1 MAKKIKEYAPTEYLK
16 FDQPRIRKQ
25 QEEAIAA
32 VRKRFGKQYPL
43 VINGRKVTTQH
54 TLDSL
59 NPADPSE
66 VVGTFSLAGRD
77 EAERAIQAASK
88 AFESWRNVPG
98 PERAQYLFE
107 AARVIR
113 ERRYEINAWMI
124 SEVGKNYLEA
134 DADTAEA
141 IDFLEFYGREAI
153 RLSGPQEVVPFAG
166 EKNYL
171 EYIPLGVGA
180 VIPPWNF
187 PFAILVGMTS
197 AALVTGNTVVL
208 KPSSDSPMM
217 GWLFVDVLR
226 QVGLPNGVVNF
237 IPGNGSEIGDYI
249 VDHPQIRFI
258 SFTGSAAVGKRV
270 YERASRTP
278 DEQLW
283 LKRVVAEMGGKD
295 AIIVDSEAD
304 VDAAADG
311 VAAAA
316 FGFQGQKCSACS
328 RAIVDAAVYDEFVE
342 KLRQRVERLEV
353 GDPKANKPVGPVVS
367 SRAFKSILEYIEVG
381 RKEGK
386 VITGGR
392 VASDTGYF
400 IEPTVIAN
408 VKPNA
413 RIAQEEIF
421 GPVLAV
427 IKARNFDDALK
438 IANNTK
444 YGLTGA
450 LYSTNPEKLDRAAR
464 EFHVGNLYL
473 NRKCTGAIV
482 GVHPFGG
489 FNLSGTDSKAGGHDY
504 LLLFLQG
511 KSVAEK
517 VGLRAKKGATK
528 KGDIQKG
535 GAKKGGAKKSDSKA
549 STTGAATNGATTA
562 KRMTAGNR
570 KTDAAA
576 I

>member
-1 MAKKIKEYAPTEYLK
+1 MAKKIKQYAPTEYLK
-16 FDQPRIRKQ
+16 FDQPRVRKQ

-32 VRKRFGKQYPL
+32 VRRRFGKSYPL
-43 VINGRKVTTQH
+43 VINGRKVTTAKQLESH
-54 TLDSL
+54 
-59 NPADPSE
+59 NPANPSE
-66 VVGTFSLAGRD
+66 IVGRFSLAGQA
-77 EAERAIQAASK
+77 EAERAITAAAK
-88 AFESWRNVPG
+88 AFETWRMVPG
-98 PERAQYLFE
+98 PDRAQYLFE
-107 AARVIR
+107 AARVVR
-113 ERRYEINAWMI
+113 ERRMEINAWMI

-141 IDFLEFYGREAI
+141 IDFLEFYGREML
-153 RLSGPQEVVPFAG
+153 RLSGPQEVIPISG

-217 GWLFVDVLR
+217 GWLFVDILR
-226 QVGLPNGVVNF
+226 QIGLPNGVVNF

-258 SFTGSAAVGKRV
+258 SFTGSASVGKRV

-278 DEQLW
+278 DDQLW

-295 AIIVDSEAD
+295 AIIVDAEAD
-304 VDAAADG
+304 IDAAADG

-328 RAIVDAAVYDEFVE
+328 RAIVDAQVYDEFVE
-342 KLRQRVERLEV
+342 KLRRRVESLEV
-353 GDPKANKPVGPVVS
+353 GEPTQNKPVGPVVS
-367 SRAFKSILEYIEVG
+367 DRAFKSILEYIEIG
-381 RKEGK
+381 KKEGK
-386 VITGGR
+386 LITGGGA
-392 VASDTGYF
+392 VSDTGYF
-400 IEPTVIAN
+400 IAPTVIAN

-473 NRKCTGAIV
+473 NRKCTGALV

-517 VGLRAKKGATK
+517 VGVRAKKSAS
-528 KGDIQKG
+528 
-535 GAKKGGAKKSDSKA
+535 AKKGSKKTAGTRAKSA
-549 STTGAATNGATTA
+549 STNGASTNGTA
-562 KRMTAGNR
+562 KRMTTGR
-570 KTDAAA
+570 RTTDAAA

>member
-16 FDQPRIRKQ
+16 FDQPRIRKA
-25 QEEAIAA
+25 QEDAIAA
-32 VRKRFGKQYPL
+32 VRKRFGKSYPL
-43 VINGRKVTTQH
+43 VINGRKVTTAKTIESH
-54 TLDSL
+54 
-59 NPADPSE
+59 NPANPSE
-66 VVGTFSLAGRD
+66 VVGVFSLAGKE
-77 EAERAIQAASK
+77 EAEKAITAAAK
-88 AFESWRNVPG
+88 AFESWKNVPG
-98 PERAQYLFE
+98 PERAEYLFK
-107 AARVIR
+107 AAQVVRD
-113 ERRYEINAWMI
+113 RRYEINAWMI

-141 IDFLEFYGREAI
+141 IDFLEFYGREML

-197 AALVTGNTVVL
+197 AALVTGNTVIV

-217 GWLFVDVLR
+217 GWLFIDILR

-237 IPGNGSEIGDYI
+237 IPGDGGEIGDYI

-258 SFTGSAAVGKRV
+258 SFTGSAAVGRRV

-278 DEQLW
+278 DNQLW

-295 AIIVDSEAD
+295 AIIVDAEAD
-304 VDAAADG
+304 IDAAADG

-328 RAIVDAAVYDEFVE
+328 RAIVDKAVYDEFLA
-342 KLRQRVERLEV
+342 KLRERVERIEI
-353 GDPKANKPVGPVVS
+353 GDPTANKPMGPVVS
-367 SRAFKSILEYIEVG
+367 ERAYRSILEYIEVG
-381 RKEGK
+381 KGEGR
-386 VITGGR
+386 VLTGGGR
-392 VASDTGYF
+392 AEGPGYF
-400 IEPTVIAN
+400 IAPTVIAD
-408 VKPNA
+408 VKPDA

-427 IKARNFDDALK
+427 IKAKNFDDALA

-450 LYSTNPEKLDRAAR
+450 LYSKNPEKLDRATR

-489 FNLSGTDSKAGGHDY
+489 FNLSGTDSKAGGRDY

-517 VGLRAKKGATK
+517 VGVRAGSKSAG
-528 KGDIQKG
+528 KG
-535 GAKKGGAKKSDSKA
+535 GARKKGGAKSGTKTSRNGTSKNGT
-549 STTGAATNGATTA
+549 STN
-562 KRMTAGNR
+562 KRMTAGR
-570 KTDAAA
+570 RTTDAAA